1 MILYEPPGRKPC
13 CQWVRWGQII
23 PKISLLTCLSKILD
37 RTSRSESA
45 CFTFLITFF
54 FCFSLLGASRVV
66 QSSGESS
73 LSSGSVT
80 SIPQVV
86 NQSIT
91 HSGEF
96 GSQKSND
103 CHTNTRSHEI
113 DTHAYKDLDERFT
126 KQVNILNTSSG
137 TCTLQE
143 ENKLNQ
149 QNLKVETLDTGGCIA
164 RSVSEKSEQKVPIHS
179 LLTQQE
185 ISILMSKCKKPI
197 RTASSIAFE
206 EFNILIT
213 DVIDSCH
220 FWANIDDKVRGQKT
234 CFLFYYV
241 YNNNN
246 NNL

>member
-1 MILYEPPGRKPC
+1 M
-13 CQWVRWGQII
+13 
-23 PKISLLTCLSKILD
+23 
-37 RTSRSESA
+37 
-45 CFTFLITFF
+45 
-54 FCFSLLGASRVV
+54 LGASRVV

-113 DTHAYKDLDERFT
+113 DTHAYKDMDERFT

-164 RSVSEKSEQKVPIHS
+164 RSVFEKSEQKVPIHS

-241 YNNNN
+241 YTCTCSHK
-246 NNL
+246 